1 MTDYTDA
8 LCGITQAILDD
19 CDPARSS
26 QRCAWLTIGRMHGV
40 GIAFGDRLEAHR
52 HVPRLVREGVVLRF
66 PIPRDA
72 DLAGLAKGLG
82 EGGALS
88 TLIDGVLEGHLL
100 ALTAEGASGRLTDAA
115 ALARDEL
122 LDAVELLDRIEAI
135 GVGGR

>member
-1 MTDYTDA
+1 MFQDWCARASCSASRSRATRT
-8 LCGITQAILDD
+8 L
-19 CDPARSS
+19 PAWR
-26 QRCAWLTIGRMHGV
+26 
-40 GIAFGDRLEAHR
+40 
-52 HVPRLVREGVVLRF
+52 
-66 PIPRDA
+66 RDS
-72 DLAGLAKGLG
+72 AKA
-82 EGGALS
+82 ERLS